1 MTQWEYQT
9 ISLAQA
15 LGLTGN
21 GALDV
26 PTMQVWLNR
35 LGAEGWELVSVFTT
49 DSGGYSRFVN
59 CVFKRPIIPTPP
71 PPLPPGEK

>member
-15 LGLTGN
+15 AGLTGN

-26 PTMQVWLNR
+26 PAMQTWLNR
-35 LGAEGWELVSVFTT
+35 LGAEGWELVSAFTT
-49 DSGGYSRFVN
+49 ESGGYSRFVN
-59 CVFKRPIIPTPP
+59 CVFKRPVVHTPP
-71 PPLPPGEK
+71 PPLPPEVK